1 MNSAFGGRFA
11 RPGFGNRVAFCI
23 GGAGEATRM
32 SDYKVLAEVGQSII
46 NVLWEQIQAD
56 PDLVA
61 LINSSNLISLESP
74 AEHQENTS
82 DTSLLSVYLY
92 RITED
97 PYMKNRIAVEG
108 AGGRVRKPPM
118 SLDLYYLITPL
129 LKAPRDQQIV
139 LGKILQILYDRS
151 TLEGPD
157 LAGSL
162 ATTGEVVRVVFNAV
176 PLQEVS
182 WVWQALETPYRLSV
196 TYTVRVT
203 MLDSTEEQYQ
213 QRVLTQRNS
222 YAQKDDLVGVSG

>member
-1 MNSAFGGRFA
+1 
-11 RPGFGNRVAFCI
+11 
-23 GGAGEATRM
+23 M
-32 SDYKVLAEVGQSII
+32 SDYKVLAEVGQSLI

-61 LINSSNLISLESP
+61 LISDSSLISLESP

-82 DTSLLSVYLY
+82 DRALLSVYLY

-97 PYMKNRIAVEG
+97 PFMKNRVPEEG
-108 AGGRVRKPPM
+108 NGGRIRKPPM

-139 LGKILQILYDRS
+139 LGKVLQILYDRS
-151 TLEGPD
+151 TLEGTD
-157 LAGSL
+157 LSGTL
-162 ATTGEVVRVVFNAV
+162 AASGEVVRVIFNTV

-203 MLDSTEEQYQ
+203 LLDSTQEQDQ
-213 QRVLTQRNS
+213 RRVLIRNNTFAGKAS
-222 YAQKDDLVGVSG
+222 TAVIGV

>member
-1 MNSAFGGRFA
+1 MR
-11 RPGFGNRVAFCI
+11 
-23 GGAGEATRM
+23 EAKLATETSM
-32 SDYKVLAEVGQSII
+32 SDYKVLAEVGQSLI
-46 NVLWEQIQAD
+46 NVLWQQIQAD
-56 PDLVA
+56 PDLFA
-61 LINSSNLISLESP
+61 LINDPTLISLESP
-74 AEHQENTS
+74 AEHQENSS
-82 DTSLLSVYLY
+82 DPALLSVYLY

-97 PYMKNRIAVEG
+97 PYMKNRPAVEG
-108 AGGRVRKPPM
+108 NGGRTRKPPM

-151 TLEGPD
+151 TLEGSD

-162 ATTGEVVRVVFNAV
+162 ATSGEVVRVVFNTV

-203 MLDSTEEQYQ
+203 LLDSTEEQFQ
-213 QRVLTQRNS
+213 QRVLSQKNT
-222 YAQKDDLVGVSG
+222 YAPKAAPVAV